1 MEVALVVWSLTVIVD
16 LQVVLEMVEVV
27 HVELVEVPRVLQRDD
42 VLPLERF
49 VRQQVFPVLR
59 LDVQLFD
66 GL

>member
-1 MEVALVVWSLTVIVD
+1 
-16 LQVVLEMVEVV
+16 MVEVV
-27 HVELVEVPRVLQRDD
+27 QVELVEVPRVLQRDD

-49 VRQQVFPVLR
+49 VRQQVFPVLC